1 MTFIALIK
9 SNQIKKI
16 LFPNNTVLHICY
28 NADYHNGIFKCEK
41 KHTVLQYIEKSK
53 SLQIGSLPIP
63 HTLRVQMH
71 LFLIFDVLYVT
82 TLTS

>member
-1 MTFIALIK
+1 MGFLSAK
-9 SNQIKKI
+9 
-16 LFPNNTVLHICY
+16 
-28 NADYHNGIFKCEK
+28 K

-71 LFLIFDVLYVT
+71 LLFVFAFDA
-82 TLTS
+82 